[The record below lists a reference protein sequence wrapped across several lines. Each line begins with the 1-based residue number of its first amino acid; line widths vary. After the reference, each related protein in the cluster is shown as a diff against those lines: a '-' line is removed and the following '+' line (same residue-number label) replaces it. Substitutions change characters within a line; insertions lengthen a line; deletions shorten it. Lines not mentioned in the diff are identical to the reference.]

1 MAEKTQTK
9 MMVPTARKVNELRS
23 EAAQLSAK
31 LIALQ
36 SNKEDLDA
44 QVKLTKRRMRD
55 VNAVLE
61 GYNLAQQEASE
72 LKMVEDASDT

>member
-1 MAEKTQTK
+1 